1 MNNKL
6 PFKKKKKK
14 KTKNTKIN
22 IFHTYG
28 DNLLMAWVN
37 IIKPLGIASSKII
50 YLKLI
55 MSSSVTGT
63 HLIINLTSVSQIKPL
78 WPAVRK

>member
-6 PFKKKKKK
+6 PFKKKKPK